1 MVSIRTVNNWVR
13 YFYKRWS
20 HLNVPLIGIIDF
32 KNCQPS
38 IFTDRRYWRRLSCD
52 LKGFLEMTP
61 ERKMF
66 FDLSI
71 SDVQRENKG
80 YSICQILH
88 NNDLPIIYCLFNLLI
103 LISHRVASKTPK
115 ATKMEIFV
123 STVNDSQPFINCCQ
137 K

>member
-1 MVSIRTVNNWVR
+1 MVSIRTVNI
-13 YFYKRWS
+13 S
-20 HLNVPLIGIIDF
+20 HLNVPLVGIIDF

-66 FDLSI
+66 FELSI
-71 SDVQRENKG
+71 FDIQRENKG

-88 NNDLPIIYCLFNLLI
+88 NNDLSIYTAYLNCSFWFHTE
-103 LISHRVASKTPK
+103 SHPRHLKQLRWRFFCQRLMTP
-115 ATKMEIFV
+115 
-123 STVNDSQPFINCCQ
+123 SHSLTVVKNNPRDRL
-137 K
+137 